1 MAQRRGGV
9 NLGPASAAEGS
20 DGHNVPVE
28 GQPGEIA
35 RAAVVLAIGN
45 VSSRCLG
52 LVRETVISH
61 LFGATG
67 MVSAFRVASIVPTM
81 IYDLLV
87 GGMISAALVPVF
99 SDYATP
105 LRRDE
110 LGRLVSALFALVAI
124 GLSAVVL
131 ILEVAAPGVS
141 WLLGGGFDSA
151 LLSETTRLMRLTL
164 PALLFLGLA
173 GAATGLLYAEKRF
186 VYPAF
191 GASVFNAGIV
201 LAALLLGR
209 RVGIA
214 SLSLGVLI
222 GSALQLGIQLP
233 GLRRVRFSFA
243 LDLGHPGLR
252 RMGSLYLPVALGLI
266 VSQVGI
272 AIDRNLASRTG
283 EQSIAWMQNATT
295 LIQFPLGLVA
305 VAVSTAVLPSLSRL
319 ASSAEMARFRSTLG
333 MGLRIVIL
341 LILPAT
347 AGLLVLAT
355 PVIALVFEHGAF
367 EPYDTVRTAQALR
380 LYLFG
385 LPFAAIDQLL
395 IFAFYARKDTRTPVL
410 VGVGGVLTYL
420 IVALTLIGPLGMLG
434 LVVANSVQLS
444 VHALVMLYLSHR
456 YFDGLRGQ
464 RLGATALKVIAAS
477 GVTGVAVLLGMPWL
491 AGWSAS
497 FATWGE
503 LLVVLAGGLLGLLI
517 YGLMAWLLRIEDV
530 GYLLRTVVDRLV
542 SGHGSSSS

>member
-1 MAQRRGGV
+1 V
-9 NLGPASAAEGS
+9 TLGAAPAAEAS
-20 DGHNVPVE
+20 DEYTVPGDSE
-28 GQPGEIA
+28 PGEIA
-35 RAAVVLAIGN
+35 QAAVIVALGN

-52 LVRETVISH
+52 LIRETVISH

-81 IYDLLV
+81 VYDLLV

-99 SDYATP
+99 SDYVTP

-110 LGRLVSALFALVAI
+110 LWRLASALFTLVAI
-124 GLSAVVL
+124 ALSAVVL

-141 WLLGGGFDSA
+141 RLLGGGFDSA
-151 LLSETTRLMRLTL
+151 LLSETTRLMRLIM

-201 LAALLLGR
+201 LAALFLGN

-214 SLSLGVLI
+214 SLSLGVLL
-222 GSALQLGIQLP
+222 GSVLQLGIQLP
-233 GLRRVRFSFA
+233 GLRGLRFSFS

-319 ASSAEMARFRSTLG
+319 ASSADMARFRRTLG
-333 MGLRIVIL
+333 MGLRVVML
-341 LILPAT
+341 LIMPAT
-347 AGLLVLAT
+347 AGLLVMAT
-355 PVIALVFEHGAF
+355 PVIALIFEHGAF

-380 LYLFG
+380 LYLIG

-410 VGVGGVLTYL
+410 VGVFGVLTYL
-420 IVALTLIGPLGMLG
+420 IVALTLITPLGMLG

-464 RLGATALKVIAAS
+464 RLGATAVKVIVAS
-477 GVTGVAVLLGMPWL
+477 AVTGAAVLLGTPWL
-491 AGWSAS
+491 AGWGDL

-503 LLVVLAGGLLGLLI
+503 LLIVLAGGLLGLLI
-517 YGLMAWLLRIEDV
+517 YGVMAWMLRVEDV
-530 GYLLRTVVDRLV
+530 GYLRKTVVDKLA
-542 SGHGSSSS
+542 SGPRSTSS

>member
-1 MAQRRGGV
+1 V

-35 RAAVVLAIGN
+35 RAAVILAIGN

-52 LVRETVISH
+52 LVRETAISH

-333 MGLRIVIL
+333 MGLRIVML

-367 EPYDTVRTAQALR
+367 EPYDTVRTSQALR

-464 RLGATALKVIAAS
+464 RLGATAVKVIAAS

-503 LLVVLAGGLLGLLI
+503 LLVVLAGGLLGLLT

-530 GYLLRTVVDRLV
+530 GYLRRTVVDRLV

>member
-1 MAQRRGGV
+1 MTPGAA
-9 NLGPASAAEGS
+9 PAAEAS
-20 DGHNVPVE
+20 DEYTVPGE
-28 GQPGEIA
+28 SEPGEIA
-35 RAAVVLAIGN
+35 QAAVIVALGN

-52 LVRETVISH
+52 LIRETVISH

-87 GGMISAALVPVF
+87 GGMISAALVPVL
-99 SDYATP
+99 SDYVTS
-105 LRRDE
+105 LKRDE
-110 LGRLVSALFALVAI
+110 LWRLASALFTLVAVA
-124 GLSAVVL
+124 LSAVVL

-141 WLLGGGFDSA
+141 RLLGGGFDSA
-151 LLSETTRLMRLTL
+151 LLSETTRLMRLIM

-201 LAALLLGR
+201 LTALFLGN

-214 SLSLGVLI
+214 SLSLGVLL
-222 GSALQLGIQLP
+222 GSVLQLGIQLP
-233 GLRRVRFSFA
+233 GLRGLRFSFS
-243 LDLGHPGLR
+243 LNLGYPGLR

-319 ASSAEMARFRSTLG
+319 ASSADMARFRRTLG
-333 MGLRIVIL
+333 MALRVVML
-341 LILPAT
+341 LIMPAT

-355 PVIALVFEHGAF
+355 PVIALIFEHGAF

-380 LYLFG
+380 LYLIG
-385 LPFAAIDQLL
+385 LPFAAVDQLL

-410 VGVGGVLTYL
+410 VGVLGVLTYL
-420 IVALTLIGPLGMLG
+420 IVALTLITPLGMLG

-444 VHALVMLYLSHR
+444 VHALAMLYLSHR

-464 RLGATALKVIAAS
+464 RLGATAVKVIVAS
-477 GVTGVAVLLGMPWL
+477 AVTGVAVLLGTPWL
-491 AGWSAS
+491 AGWADL

-503 LLVVLAGGLLGLLI
+503 LLIVLAGGLLGLLI
-517 YGLMAWLLRIEDV
+517 YGVMAWMLRVEDV
-530 GYLLRTVVDRLV
+530 GYLRKTVVDKLA
-542 SGHGSSSS
+542 SGHGSTSS

>member
-1 MAQRRGGV
+1 MT
-9 NLGPASAAEGS
+9 LGAAPAAEAS
-20 DGHNVPVE
+20 DDHTVPGE
-28 GQPGEIA
+28 SEPGEIA
-35 RAAVVLAIGN
+35 RAAVILAVGN

-99 SDYATP
+99 SDYLTP

-110 LGRLVSALFALVAI
+110 LWRLASTLFTLLAI
-124 GLSAVVL
+124 ALSAVVV

-151 LLSETTRLMRLTL
+151 LLSETTRLMRLIM

-173 GAATGLLYAEKRF
+173 GAATGLLYADKRF

-201 LAALLLGR
+201 LTALFLGN

-214 SLSLGVLI
+214 SLSLGVLL
-222 GSALQLGIQLP
+222 GSVLQLGIQLP
-233 GLRRVRFSFA
+233 GLRGLRFSFS

-252 RMGSLYLPVALGLI
+252 RMGRLYLPVVLGLI

-319 ASSAEMARFRSTLG
+319 ASSADMARFRRTLG
-333 MGLRIVIL
+333 MGLRVVML
-341 LILPAT
+341 LIMPAT

-355 PVIALVFEHGAF
+355 PVIALIFEHGAF

-380 LYLFG
+380 LYLIG

-410 VGVGGVLTYL
+410 VGVFGVLTYL
-420 IVALTLIGPLGMLG
+420 IVALTLITPLGMLG

-464 RLGATALKVIAAS
+464 RLGATAVKVIVAS
-477 GVTGVAVLLGMPWL
+477 AVTGAAVLLGTPWL
-491 AGWSAS
+491 VGWADL

-503 LLVVLAGGLLGLLI
+503 LLIVLAGGLLGLLT
-517 YGLMAWLLRIEDV
+517 YGVMAWMLRVEDV
-530 GYLLRTVVDRLV
+530 GYLRKTIVDKLA
-542 SGHGSSSS
+542 SGPGSTSS

>member
-1 MAQRRGGV
+1 MT
-9 NLGPASAAEGS
+9 LGAAPAAEAS
-20 DGHNVPVE
+20 DEYTVPGDSE
-28 GQPGEIA
+28 PGEIA
-35 RAAVVLAIGN
+35 QAAVIVALGN

-52 LVRETVISH
+52 LIRETVISH

-81 IYDLLV
+81 VYDLLV

-99 SDYATP
+99 SDYVTP

-110 LGRLVSALFALVAI
+110 LWRLASALFTLVAI
-124 GLSAVVL
+124 ALSAVVL

-141 WLLGGGFDSA
+141 RLLGGGFDSA
-151 LLSETTRLMRLTL
+151 LLSETTRLMRLIM

-201 LAALLLGR
+201 LTALFLGN

-214 SLSLGVLI
+214 SLSLGVLL
-222 GSALQLGIQLP
+222 GSVLQLGIQLP
-233 GLRRVRFSFA
+233 GLRGLRFSFS
-243 LDLGHPGLR
+243 LNLGYPGLR

-319 ASSAEMARFRSTLG
+319 ASSADMARFRRTLG
-333 MGLRIVIL
+333 MALRVVML
-341 LILPAT
+341 LIMPAT

-355 PVIALVFEHGAF
+355 PVIALIFEHGAF

-380 LYLFG
+380 LYLIG
-385 LPFAAIDQLL
+385 LPFAAVDQLL
-395 IFAFYARKDTRTPVL
+395 IFAFYARRDTRTPVL
-410 VGVGGVLTYL
+410 VGVLGVLTYL
-420 IVALTLIGPLGMLG
+420 IVALTLITPLGMLG
-434 LVVANSVQLS
+434 LVVASSVQLS
-444 VHALVMLYLSHR
+444 VHALAMLYLSHR

-464 RLGATALKVIAAS
+464 RLGATAVKVIVAS
-477 GVTGVAVLLGMPWL
+477 AVTGVAVLLGTPWL
-491 AGWSAS
+491 AGWGDL
-497 FATWGE
+497 FAAWGE
-503 LLVVLAGGLLGLLI
+503 LLIVLAGGLLGLLI
-517 YGLMAWLLRIEDV
+517 YGVMAWMLRVEDV
-530 GYLLRTVVDRLV
+530 GYLRKTVVNKLA
-542 SGHGSSSS
+542 SGHGSTSS

>member
-1 MAQRRGGV
+1 MT
-9 NLGPASAAEGS
+9 LGAAPAAEAS
-20 DGHNVPVE
+20 DEYTVPGDSE
-28 GQPGEIA
+28 PGEIA
-35 RAAVVLAIGN
+35 QAAVIVALGN

-52 LVRETVISH
+52 LIRETVISH

-81 IYDLLV
+81 VYDLLV

-99 SDYATP
+99 SDYVTP

-110 LGRLVSALFALVAI
+110 LWRLASALFTLVAI
-124 GLSAVVL
+124 ALSAVVL

-141 WLLGGGFDSA
+141 RLLGGGFDSA
-151 LLSETTRLMRLTL
+151 LLSETTRLMRLIM

-201 LAALLLGR
+201 LAALFLGN

-214 SLSLGVLI
+214 SLSLGVLL
-222 GSALQLGIQLP
+222 GSVLQLGIQLP
-233 GLRRVRFSFA
+233 GLRGLRFSFSR
-243 LDLGHPGLR
+243 DLGHPGLR
-252 RMGSLYLPVALGLI
+252 RLGSLYLPVALGLI

-319 ASSAEMARFRSTLG
+319 ASSADMARFRRTLG
-333 MGLRIVIL
+333 MGLRVVML
-341 LILPAT
+341 LIMPAT
-347 AGLLVLAT
+347 AGLLVMAT
-355 PVIALVFEHGAF
+355 PVIALIFEHGAF

-380 LYLFG
+380 LYLIG

-410 VGVGGVLTYL
+410 VGVFGVLTYL
-420 IVALTLIGPLGMLG
+420 IVALTLITPLGMLG

-464 RLGATALKVIAAS
+464 RLGATAVKVIVAS
-477 GVTGVAVLLGMPWL
+477 AVTGAAVLLGTPWL
-491 AGWSAS
+491 AGWGDL

-503 LLVVLAGGLLGLLI
+503 LLIVLAGGLLGLLI
-517 YGLMAWLLRIEDV
+517 YGVMAWMLRVEDV
-530 GYLLRTVVDRLV
+530 GYLRKTVVDKLA
-542 SGHGSSSS
+542 SGPRSTSS

>member
-1 MAQRRGGV
+1 V
-9 NLGPASAAEGS
+9 TLGAAPAPEAS
-20 DGHNVPVE
+20 DDHTVPGE
-28 GQPGEIA
+28 SEPGEIA
-35 RAAVVLAIGN
+35 RAAVILAVGN

-99 SDYATP
+99 SDYLTR

-110 LGRLVSALFALVAI
+110 LWRLASTLFTLVAI
-124 GLSAVVL
+124 ALSAVVL

-151 LLSETTRLMRLTL
+151 LLSETTRLMRLIM

-173 GAATGLLYAEKRF
+173 GAATGLLYADKRF

-201 LAALLLGR
+201 LTALFLGN

-214 SLSLGVLI
+214 SLSLGVLL
-222 GSALQLGIQLP
+222 GSVLQLGIQLP
-233 GLRRVRFSFA
+233 GLRGLRFSFS

-252 RMGSLYLPVALGLI
+252 RMGSLYLPVVLGLI

-319 ASSAEMARFRSTLG
+319 ASSADMARFRRTLG
-333 MGLRIVIL
+333 MGLRVVML
-341 LILPAT
+341 LIMPAT

-355 PVIALVFEHGAF
+355 PVIALIFEHGAF

-380 LYLFG
+380 LYLIG

-410 VGVGGVLTYL
+410 VGVFGVLTYL
-420 IVALTLIGPLGMLG
+420 VVALTLITPLGMLG

-456 YFDGLRGQ
+456 HFDGLRGQ
-464 RLGATALKVIAAS
+464 RLGATAVKVIVAS
-477 GVTGVAVLLGMPWL
+477 AVTGAAVLLGTPWL
-491 AGWSAS
+491 AGWADL
-497 FATWGE
+497 FATWRE
-503 LLVVLAGGLLGLLI
+503 LLIVLAGGLLGLLI
-517 YGLMAWLLRIEDV
+517 YGVMAWMLRVEDV
-530 GYLLRTVVDRLV
+530 GYLRKTVVDKLA
-542 SGHGSSSS
+542 SGPGSTSS

>member
-1 MAQRRGGV
+1 VTSGAA
-9 NLGPASAAEGS
+9 PAAEAS
-20 DGHNVPVE
+20 DEYTVPGE
-28 GQPGEIA
+28 SEPGEIA
-35 RAAVVLAIGN
+35 QAAVIVALGN

-52 LVRETVISH
+52 LIRETVISH

-99 SDYATP
+99 SDYVTSM
-105 LRRDE
+105 RRDE
-110 LGRLVSALFALVAI
+110 LWRLASALFTLVAVA
-124 GLSAVVL
+124 LSAVVL

-141 WLLGGGFDSA
+141 RLLGGGFDSA
-151 LLSETTRLMRLTL
+151 LLSETTRLMRLIM

-201 LAALLLGR
+201 LAALFLGN

-214 SLSLGVLI
+214 SLSLGVLL
-222 GSALQLGIQLP
+222 GSVLQLGIQLP
-233 GLRRVRFSFA
+233 GLRGLRFSFS
-243 LDLGHPGLR
+243 LNLGYPGLR

-319 ASSAEMARFRSTLG
+319 ASSADMARFRRTLG
-333 MGLRIVIL
+333 MALRVVML
-341 LILPAT
+341 LIMPAT

-355 PVIALVFEHGAF
+355 PVIALIFEHGAF

-380 LYLFG
+380 LYLIG
-385 LPFAAIDQLL
+385 LPFAAVDQLL

-410 VGVGGVLTYL
+410 VGVLGVLTYL
-420 IVALTLIGPLGMLG
+420 IVALTLITPLGMLG
-434 LVVANSVQLS
+434 LVVASSVQLS
-444 VHALVMLYLSHR
+444 VHALAMLYLSHR

-464 RLGATALKVIAAS
+464 RLGATAVKVIVAS
-477 GVTGVAVLLGMPWL
+477 AVTGVAVLLGTPWL
-491 AGWSAS
+491 AGWADL

-503 LLVVLAGGLLGLLI
+503 LLIVLAGGLLGLLI
-517 YGLMAWLLRIEDV
+517 YGVMAWMLRVEDV
-530 GYLLRTVVDRLV
+530 GYLRKTVVNKLA
-542 SGHGSSSS
+542 SGHGSTSS

>member
-1 MAQRRGGV
+1 V
-9 NLGPASAAEGS
+9 TLGAAPAAEAS
-20 DGHNVPVE
+20 NNHTVPAE
-28 GQPGEIA
+28 GKPGEIA
-35 RAAVVLAIGN
+35 RAAVILAVGN

-67 MVSAFRVASIVPTM
+67 IVSAFRVASIVPTM

-110 LGRLVSALFALVAI
+110 LCRLASALFALVAI
-124 GLSAVVL
+124 ALSAVVL
-131 ILEVAAPGVS
+131 VLEVAAPSVS

-151 LLSETTRLMRLTL
+151 LLSETSRLMRLVL

-173 GAATGLLYAEKRF
+173 GAATGLLYAQKQF

-201 LAALLLGR
+201 LMALFFANRL
-209 RVGIA
+209 GIA
-214 SLSLGVLI
+214 SLSLGVLL

-233 GLRRVRFSFA
+233 GLWGLRLSFS

-252 RMGSLYLPVALGLI
+252 RMGSLYLPVVLGLI
-266 VSQVGI
+266 VSQVGV

-295 LIQFPLGLVA
+295 LVQFPLGLVA

-319 ASSAEMARFRSTLG
+319 ASSADMARFRGTLG
-333 MGLRIVIL
+333 MGLRIVML
-341 LILPAT
+341 LVLPAT

-355 PVIALVFEHGAF
+355 PMIALIFEHGAF
-367 EPYDTVRTAQALR
+367 EPYDTIRTAQALR
-380 LYLFG
+380 LYLIG

-410 VGVGGVLTYL
+410 VGVFGVLTYVA
-420 IVALTLIGPLGMLG
+420 VALALIAPLGMLG

-464 RLGATALKVIAAS
+464 RLGATAVKVTIASA
-477 GVTGVAVLLGMPWL
+477 VTGAAVLLSTPWVVRWAAL
-491 AGWSAS
+491 FG
-497 FATWGE
+497 TWGE
-503 LLVVLAGGLLGLLI
+503 LLMVLTSGLVGLLV
-517 YGLMAWLLRIEDV
+517 YGVMAWMLHVEDV
-530 GYLLRTVVDRLV
+530 GYLSKAMRERLA
-542 SGHGSSSS
+542 SAAGCRLW

>member
-1 MAQRRGGV
+1 
-9 NLGPASAAEGS
+9 
-20 DGHNVPVE
+20 
-28 GQPGEIA
+28 
-35 RAAVVLAIGN
+35 
-45 VSSRCLG
+45 
-52 LVRETVISH
+52 
-61 LFGATG
+61 

-81 IYDLLV
+81 VYDLLV

-99 SDYATP
+99 SDYVTP

-110 LGRLVSALFALVAI
+110 LWRLASALFTLVAI
-124 GLSAVVL
+124 ALSAVVL

-141 WLLGGGFDSA
+141 RLLGGGFDSA
-151 LLSETTRLMRLTL
+151 LLSETTRLMRLIM

-201 LAALLLGR
+201 LAALFLGN

-214 SLSLGVLI
+214 SLSLGVLL
-222 GSALQLGIQLP
+222 GSVLQLGIQLP
-233 GLRRVRFSFA
+233 GLRGLRFSFS

-319 ASSAEMARFRSTLG
+319 ASSADMARFRRTLG
-333 MGLRIVIL
+333 MGLRVVML
-341 LILPAT
+341 LIMPAT
-347 AGLLVLAT
+347 AGLLVMAT
-355 PVIALVFEHGAF
+355 PVIALIFEHGAF

-380 LYLFG
+380 LYLIG

-410 VGVGGVLTYL
+410 VGVFGVLTYL
-420 IVALTLIGPLGMLG
+420 IVALTLITPLGMLG

-464 RLGATALKVIAAS
+464 RLGATAVKVIVAS
-477 GVTGVAVLLGMPWL
+477 AVTGAAVLLGTPWL
-491 AGWSAS
+491 AGWGDL

-503 LLVVLAGGLLGLLI
+503 LLIVLAGGLLGLLI
-517 YGLMAWLLRIEDV
+517 YGVMAWMLRVEDV
-530 GYLLRTVVDRLV
+530 GYLRKTVVDKLA
-542 SGHGSSSS
+542 SGPRSTSS

>member
-1 MAQRRGGV
+1 V
-9 NLGPASAAEGS
+9 TLGAAPAAEAS
-20 DGHNVPVE
+20 DDHTVPGDSE
-28 GQPGEIA
+28 PGEIA
-35 RAAVVLAIGN
+35 QAAMILAVGN

-99 SDYATP
+99 SDYLTP

-110 LGRLVSALFALVAI
+110 LWRLASVLFTLLAI
-124 GLSAVVL
+124 ALSAVVV

-141 WLLGGGFDSA
+141 RLLGGGFDSA
-151 LLSETTRLMRLTL
+151 LLSETTRLMRLIM

-201 LAALLLGR
+201 LTALFLGN

-214 SLSLGVLI
+214 SLSLGVLL
-222 GSALQLGIQLP
+222 GSVLQLGIQLP
-233 GLRRVRFSFA
+233 GLRGLRFSFS
-243 LDLGHPGLR
+243 LNLGYPGLR

-319 ASSAEMARFRSTLG
+319 ASSADMARFRRTLG
-333 MGLRIVIL
+333 MGLRVVML
-341 LILPAT
+341 LIMPAT

-355 PVIALVFEHGAF
+355 PVIALIFEHGAF

-380 LYLFG
+380 LYLIG
-385 LPFAAIDQLL
+385 LPFAAVDQLL

-410 VGVGGVLTYL
+410 VGVLGVLTYL
-420 IVALTLIGPLGMLG
+420 IVALTLITPLGMLG

-444 VHALVMLYLSHR
+444 VHALAMLYLSHR

-464 RLGATALKVIAAS
+464 RLGATAVKVIVAS
-477 GVTGVAVLLGMPWL
+477 AVTGVAVLLGTPWL
-491 AGWSAS
+491 AGWAGL

-503 LLVVLAGGLLGLLI
+503 LLIVLAGGLLGLLV
-517 YGLMAWLLRIEDV
+517 YGVMAWMLRVEDV
-530 GYLLRTVVDRLV
+530 GYLRKTVVDKLA
-542 SGHGSSSS
+542 SGHGSTSS

>member
-1 MAQRRGGV
+1 MTPGAA
-9 NLGPASAAEGS
+9 PAAEAS
-20 DGHNVPVE
+20 DEYTVPGE
-28 GQPGEIA
+28 SEPGEIA
-35 RAAVVLAIGN
+35 QAAVIVALGN

-52 LVRETVISH
+52 LIRETVISH

-99 SDYATP
+99 SDYVTS

-110 LGRLVSALFALVAI
+110 LWRLASALFTLVAVA
-124 GLSAVVL
+124 LSAVVL

-141 WLLGGGFDSA
+141 RLLGGGFDSA
-151 LLSETTRLMRLTL
+151 LLSETTRLMRLIM

-201 LAALLLGR
+201 LTALFLGN

-214 SLSLGVLI
+214 SLSLGVLL
-222 GSALQLGIQLP
+222 GSVLQLGIQLP
-233 GLRRVRFSFA
+233 GLRGLRFSFS
-243 LDLGHPGLR
+243 LNLGYPGLR

-319 ASSAEMARFRSTLG
+319 ASSADMARFRRTLG
-333 MGLRIVIL
+333 MGLRVVML
-341 LILPAT
+341 LIMPAT

-355 PVIALVFEHGAF
+355 PVIALIFEHGAF

-380 LYLFG
+380 LYLIG
-385 LPFAAIDQLL
+385 LPFAAVDQLL

-410 VGVGGVLTYL
+410 VGVLGVLTYL
-420 IVALTLIGPLGMLG
+420 IVALTLITPLGMLG

-444 VHALVMLYLSHR
+444 VHALAMLYLSHR

-464 RLGATALKVIAAS
+464 RLGATAVKVIVAS
-477 GVTGVAVLLGMPWL
+477 AVTGVAVLLGTPWL
-491 AGWSAS
+491 AGWADL

-503 LLVVLAGGLLGLLI
+503 LLIVLAGGLLGLLI
-517 YGLMAWLLRIEDV
+517 YGVMAWMLRVEDV
-530 GYLLRTVVDRLV
+530 GYLRKTVVDKLA
-542 SGHGSSSS
+542 SGHGSTSS

>member
-1 MAQRRGGV
+1 VTLDAA
-9 NLGPASAAEGS
+9 PASEASDDHIVPAES
-20 DGHNVPVE
+20 E
-28 GQPGEIA
+28 SGEIVQ
-35 RAAVVLAIGN
+35 AAVILAVGN

-52 LVRETVISH
+52 LLRETVISH

-99 SDYATP
+99 SDYVTP

-110 LGRLVSALFALVAI
+110 LWRLASALFTLLAI
-124 GLSAVVL
+124 ALSAVVL
-131 ILEVAAPGVS
+131 ILEVTAPGVS
-141 WLLGGGFDSA
+141 WLLGGGFDSS
-151 LLSETTRLMRLTL
+151 LLSETTTLMRLIM

-173 GAATGLLYAEKRF
+173 GAATGLLYADKRF

-191 GASVFNAGIV
+191 GGSVFNAGIV
-201 LAALLLGR
+201 LTALFLGN

-214 SLSLGVLI
+214 SLSLGVLL
-222 GSALQLGIQLP
+222 GSILQFGIQLP
-233 GLRRVRFSFA
+233 GLRGLRLSFS
-243 LDLGHPGLR
+243 LDLDHPGLR
-252 RMGSLYLPVALGLI
+252 RMGSLYLPVVLGLI

-319 ASSAEMARFRSTLG
+319 ASAADMARFRRTLG
-333 MGLRIVIL
+333 MGLRVVML
-341 LILPAT
+341 LIMPAT

-355 PVIALVFEHGAF
+355 PVVALVFEHGAF

-380 LYLFG
+380 LYLIG

-410 VGVGGVLTYL
+410 VGVFGVLTYL
-420 IVALTLIGPLGMLG
+420 IVALRLITPLGMLG

-464 RLGATALKVIAAS
+464 RLGFTAVKVIVAS
-477 GVTGVAVLLGMPWL
+477 AVTGAAVLLGTPWL
-491 AGWSAS
+491 AAWAAL

-503 LLVVLAGGLLGLLI
+503 LLLVLAGGVLGLLV
-517 YGLMAWLLRIEDV
+517 YGLMAWILRVEDV
-530 GYLLRTVVDRLV
+530 GYLRTSVVKRLA
-542 SGHGSSSS
+542 SGPGSPPS